1 LGGSGNK
8 MLNKLWRKMMSNET
22 ILIIGAAGNNGTA
35 TIDALVEKKLTKTT
49 IRAAVRSDEKAA
61 QLKQS
66 YPSIE
71 TVIIDLEKP
80 ATLPAAF
87 KGVDKV
93 FMIPGN
99 VEDREGHAKNAIDAA
114 VQAGSV
120 KQFVFYSV
128 VGAEYEA
135 ILFARQFRA
144 GEKYLEQS
152 GLNWTH
158 LRTIF
163 FQDNFFGWADGV
175 KQGGLYFGVRDGEFA
190 PLNVA
195 DIGEMAANILTTS
208 GHDSIAYNVTGP
220 ELLSGVDMAAI
231 FTDVIGKEVAYI
243 SPSEEDTLASLLDS
257 GWPEWQARG
266 MLELFE
272 VFATNQAAIVSPDG
286 EQLLGRP
293 MTQLN
298 DFIAKNKRAF
308 V

>member
-1 LGGSGNK
+1 
-8 MLNKLWRKMMSNET
+8 MMNNET

-35 TIDALVEKKLTKTT
+35 TIDSLVQKKLANTT

-61 QLKQS
+61 QLKLK
-66 YPSIE
+66 YPAIE
-71 TVIIDLEKP
+71 TVIIDLDKP
-80 ATLPAAF
+80 ATLPAAY

-99 VEDREGHAKNAIDAA
+99 IEDREGHAKNAIDAA
-114 VQAGSV
+114 VAAGSV

-144 GEKYLEQS
+144 GEKYLEKS

-163 FQDNFFGWADGV
+163 FQDNFFGWADGI
-175 KQGGLYFGVRDGEFA
+175 KQGGLYFGVREGKFA

-208 GHDSIAYNVTGP
+208 GHDNIAYNVTGP
-220 ELLSGVDMAAI
+220 ELLTGVDMAAI
-231 FTDVIGKEVAYI
+231 FADVTGKAVAYI
-243 SPSEEDTLASLLDS
+243 SPSEQDTLASLLS
-257 GWPEWQARG
+257 TGWPEWQAKG

-293 MTQLN
+293 MTQLK
-298 DFIAKNKRAF
+298 DFIAANKSAF